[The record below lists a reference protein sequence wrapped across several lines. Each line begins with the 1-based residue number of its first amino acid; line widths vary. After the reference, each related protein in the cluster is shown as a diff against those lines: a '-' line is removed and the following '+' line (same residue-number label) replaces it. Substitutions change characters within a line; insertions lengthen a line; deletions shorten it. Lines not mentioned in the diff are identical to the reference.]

1 MFSRLRV
8 YLLELTFSWQGSSFR
23 YWNYPNLIIFHMFS
37 LWFSISVYR
46 LGPVCSDSVNSLI
59 GTLSFGSPEL
69 TWFLRLVISWYQVFM
84 ILWSISANTLRVFI
98 SFCLYRD
105 SFLVT
110 SATLRTRSSART
122 SSSSATFCIAFVF
135 DSDFWCFVTTFGFY
149 ILLSGVV
156 FNFIIFRCWR
166 TFRILLLMMIVPTNL
181 LLLMLMWLIMLVL
194 MVILRMVIL
203 MTNIF
208 RLMMFFVMRMRLY
221 RFPPSPGQFFV
232 IVAFGFLLVVGLR
245 FGSYAVSLAVNVF
258 NGFLSNSIPCV

>member
-23 YWNYPNLIIFHMFS
+23 YWNYPDLIIFHMFS

-69 TWFLRLVISWYQVFM
+69 TWFLRLVISRYQVFM
-84 ILWSISANTLRVFI
+84 ILWSISANALRVFI

-110 SATLRTRSSART
+110 SATLRSFRIRSSART

-135 DSDFWCFVTTFGFY
+135 DSDFRCFVTTFGFY
-149 ILLSGVV
+149 IFLVSVV

-166 TFRILLLMMIVPTNL
+166 TFRILLLMMIIPTNL

-194 MVILRMVIL
+194 MVILM
-203 MTNIF
+203 MNIF
-208 RLMMFFVMRMRLY
+208 RVMMFFVMRMRLY
-221 RFPPSPGQFFV
+221 RFPSSPDQLFFV
-232 IVAFGFLLVVGLR
+232 IVAFGFLLVVSLR